1 MDSSPEIVAAAF
13 VEVLEELTE
22 EEKTR
27 LLIPNFD
34 IVEKSASRVHVRTWT
49 KIEWLDSLGV
59 SVCLWFESLRARERQ
74 RESVCAGIVSKRQRG
89 RERESERERQG
100 ERHHTRDLHSKI
112 FSLIHVP
119 FK

>member
-1 MDSSPEIVAAAF
+1 MHVHPQMDSSPEIVAAAF

-59 SVCLWFESLRARERQ
+59 CLCACGSNLYEPEKDRENQSVQE
-74 RESVCAGIVSKRQRG
+74 
-89 RERESERERQG
+89 
-100 ERHHTRDLHSKI
+100 
-112 FSLIHVP
+112 
-119 FK
+119 